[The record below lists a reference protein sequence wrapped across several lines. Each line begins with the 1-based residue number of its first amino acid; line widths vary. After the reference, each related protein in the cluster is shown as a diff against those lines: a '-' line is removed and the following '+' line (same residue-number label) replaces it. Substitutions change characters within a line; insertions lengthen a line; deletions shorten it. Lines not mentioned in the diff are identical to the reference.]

1 MKNISQYI
9 FIACSRSLTADDVVI
24 LNGYPRV
31 EGNGLAIAFYVHS
44 NGAVVN
50 ANILANAVRSSIR
63 EIETAVGFSVL
74 SVEVLEPNEEEEEEE
89 TNRKGL
95 SLLVKSVIIASAGA
109 LLLIIAVIAV
119 IIFIILWY
127 VNVIISRNVR
137 IIVCP
142 LQEEE
147 QSK

>member
-1 MKNISQYI
+1 MKNMMSQYI
-9 FIACSRSLTADDVVI
+9 FITCSRSLTANDVAI
-24 LNGYPRV
+24 LNGYPQV
-31 EGNGLAIAFYVHS
+31 EGDGLAIAFYVHS

-74 SVEVLEPNEEEEEEE
+74 SVEVLEPNDDDDEE

-95 SLLVKSVIIASAGA
+95 SLIVKCVIIVSAGA
-109 LLLIIAVIAV
+109 LLLIITVIAV
-119 IIFIILWY
+119 VFFIILWY
-127 VNVIISRNVR
+127 VLVISRNDR

-142 LQEEE
+142 FQEEE
-147 QSK
+147 QS

>member
-1 MKNISQYI
+1 MKNISQCI
-9 FIACSRSLTADDVVI
+9 FIACSQSLTADDVVI

-31 EGNGLAIAFYVHS
+31 ERNGLAIAFYVHS

-74 SVEVLEPNEEEEEEE
+74 SVEVLEPNEEEEEE
-89 TNRKGL
+89 TNRKSL

-109 LLLIIAVIAV
+109 LLLIIAVITV